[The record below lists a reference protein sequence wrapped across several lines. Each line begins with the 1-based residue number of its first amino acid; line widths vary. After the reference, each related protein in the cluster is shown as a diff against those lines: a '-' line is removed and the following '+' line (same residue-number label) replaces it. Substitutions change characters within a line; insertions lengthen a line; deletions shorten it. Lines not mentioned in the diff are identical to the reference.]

1 MWTMDNTTGFSQAQL
16 DIINSAIQMMDT
28 GGIDE
33 SAVNDAINN
42 AWNEQETAEELAADA
57 AKLLGR

>member
-16 DIINSAIQMMDT
+16 DIINKAIRLMDT
-28 GGIDE
+28 DGAHE
-33 SAVNDAINN
+33 SNVNDAITN

>member
-16 DIINSAIQMMDT
+16 DIINKAIRLMDT
-28 GGIDE
+28 EGRT
-33 SAVNDAINN
+33 VNDAINN

>member
-16 DIINSAIQMMDT
+16 DIINKAIRLMDT
-28 GGIDE
+28 DGACE
-33 SAVNDAINN
+33 STVNDAINN

-57 AKLLGR
+57 AKILGR

>member
-1 MWTMDNTTGFSQAQL
+1 MDNTTGFSQAHL
-16 DIINSAIQMMDT
+16 DIINKAIRLMDT
-28 GGIDE
+28 GGAAEE
-33 SAVNDAINN
+33 STVNDAINN

>member
-16 DIINSAIQMMDT
+16 DIINKAIRLMDT
-28 GGIDE
+28 DGAEE
-33 SAVNDAINN
+33 STVNDAINN

>member
-16 DIINSAIQMMDT
+16 DIINKAIRLMDT
-28 GGIDE
+28 DGAYE
-33 SAVNDAINN
+33 STVNDAITN

>member
-16 DIINSAIQMMDT
+16 DIINKAIRLMDT
-28 GGIDE
+28 DGAYE
-33 SAVNDAINN
+33 STVNDAINN